1 MNQEVRLIEPEFK
14 LKKNKKQ
21 KTLNNLTTKQEA
33 EREAKRYENRFRK
46 LQNTQRKWTIKLF
59 IWRRQ

>member
-33 EREAKRYENRFRK
+33 EREAK
-46 LQNTQRKWTIKLF
+46 
-59 IWRRQ
+59 